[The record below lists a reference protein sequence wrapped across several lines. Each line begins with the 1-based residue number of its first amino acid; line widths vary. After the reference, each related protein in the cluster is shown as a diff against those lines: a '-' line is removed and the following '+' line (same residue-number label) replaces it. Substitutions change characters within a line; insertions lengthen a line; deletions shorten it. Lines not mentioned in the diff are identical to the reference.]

1 MFNNTLII
9 GCGLIGSSIL
19 RGIINRKLSKK
30 IYVFEKN
37 KKYRN
42 QIKKINKKII
52 LINKLDKKIKEMNF
66 VVIATP
72 MSEYKKIISKLNIF
86 LKNNTLIT
94 DVGSTRSNIAK
105 LIKERLSKKLNWI
118 MSHPITGSEVSGP
131 QHGKK
136 NLFENKFCIIVKDKN
151 KINLNK
157 VISFWKKI

>member
-1 MFNNTLII
+1 MFNNILII

-37 KKYRN
+37 KKYRS

-72 MSEYKKIISKLNIF
+72 MSEYKKLILRII
-86 LKNNTLIT
+86 
-94 DVGSTRSNIAK
+94 
-105 LIKERLSKKLNWI
+105 
-118 MSHPITGSEVSGP
+118 
-131 QHGKK
+131 
-136 NLFENKFCIIVKDKN
+136 
-151 KINLNK
+151 
-157 VISFWKKI
+157 